1 MDKNK
6 KMQIDNNF
14 GTVGNANINKY
25 ERIQENQQGRLGA
38 VARTY
43 NPGYMGESWFK
54 ANSGKE
60 LERPHFN
67 Q

>member
-25 ERIQENQQGRLGA
+25 ERIQEN
-38 VARTY
+38 
-43 NPGYMGESWFK
+43 
-54 ANSGKE
+54 
-60 LERPHFN
+60 
-67 Q
+67 